1 MSNTFVKRINKEILL
16 YQKDNFSFDNLIIQ
30 PSDNLNLWYFVIH
43 NLKDTEYDN
52 GIYLGKVMLPDKY
65 PFKAPDFMFLT
76 ESGRFKTNIKICTS
90 FTAFHNDLY
99 SPSWNIV
106 SMCAG
111 LISFFTDDSSK
122 SESQGIGNMNCTKQ
136 ERQIIAKNSIK
147 NIKSNKIVFDI
158 FEKHFKDYYT
168 ILKFKV

>member
-1 MSNTFVKRINKEILL
+1 MSNTFIKRINKEILL

-30 PSDNLNLWYFVIH
+30 PSDSLNVWYFVIH
-43 NLKDTEYDN
+43 NIKDSEYED
-52 GIYLGKVMLPDKY
+52 GVYLGKVTLPDKY

-99 SPSWNIV
+99 SPSWNIA

-111 LISFFTDDSSK
+111 LVSFMTDDSTK
-122 SESQGIGNMNCTKQ
+122 SESHGIGNLNNSKQ
-136 ERQIIAKNSIK
+136 DRKIIAKNSIK
-147 NIKSNKIVFDI
+147 NIKSNKIAFDI
-158 FEKHFKDYYT
+158 FEKHFKEYYK
-168 ILKFKV
+168 ILNF